1 VEYPKKDLQTELLSL
16 KASLYDSN
24 TRLPVYSACFDR
36 LKQMAEDRFMGLVL
50 LQISDLERLESV
62 FGFERYE
69 EVLKRAAFHLQD
81 VNNREFDGGL
91 MVSQRGVF
99 DDQFCLFV
107 PFSILSA
114 PALLSLERIAKRL
127 FKVLESD
134 LSSKEMPGLTLHMGF
149 SILHYNPFL
158 RFERLVHRVVEETAG
173 LAQHQQ
179 ETELVLHELEL
190 RQLLARRAIT
200 ALYQPIVNLDDLTV
214 IGYEALARGPAET
227 PYEWPE
233 ALFTF
238 ARQSKLNRELDHQCK
253 IAALEGARGMPSGT
267 KLFINTLPTTLDDPD
282 FTAPEAGEMLG
293 RFGLTPGDLVWEL
306 TERHAIEDYGAFQS
320 IMKRYVDLGYN
331 VAIDDLGTGYSSI
344 QTITHVRPLYL
355 KIDISLVSDIDTNL
369 LKQELVSS
377 LIVLAGN
384 INAHLIAEGIETQG
398 ELEAL
403 RGLGIHIGQG
413 YLLGRPSTLFPE
425 SAAPPAAGKVSQ
437 GG

>member
-1 VEYPKKDLQTELLSL
+1 MDYPKKDLQTELLSL

-81 VNNREFDGGL
+81 VNNREFNGEL
-91 MVSQRGVF
+91 MVSQRGVY
-99 DDQFCLFV
+99 DDEFCLFV
-107 PFSILSA
+107 PFSMLAA
-114 PALLSLERIAKRL
+114 PALLSLERVAKRL

-134 LSSKEMPGLTLHMGF
+134 LSSKQMPGLALHMGY

-190 RQLLARRAIT
+190 RQILARQAIT
-200 ALYQPIVNLDDLTV
+200 ALYQPIVNLDDYSV

-238 ARQSKLNRELDHQCK
+238 ARQSKLSRELDHQCK
-253 IAALEGARGMPSGT
+253 IAALAGARERPKDT
-267 KLFINTLPTTLDDPD
+267 KLFVNTLPSTLDDPD
-282 FTAPEAGEMLG
+282 FTGDDSGAMLA
-293 RFGLTPGDLVWEL
+293 RYGLEPQDLVWEL

-377 LIVLAGN
+377 LLVLASN
-384 INAHLIAEGIETQG
+384 INASLIAEGIETQG

-403 RGLGIHIGQG
+403 KGLGIHMGQG
-413 YLLGRPSTLFPE
+413 YLLGRPSARFP
-425 SAAPPAAGKVSQ
+425 AQVAPAVENELSQ
-437 GG
+437 NA

>member
-1 VEYPKKDLQTELLSL
+1 VDYPKKDLQTELLSL

-267 KLFINTLPTTLDDPD
+267 PCRPPWTILISQPRRP
-282 FTAPEAGEMLG
+282 G
-293 RFGLTPGDLVWEL
+293 RCS
-306 TERHAIEDYGAFQS
+306 A
-320 IMKRYVDLGYN
+320 
-331 VAIDDLGTGYSSI
+331 
-344 QTITHVRPLYL
+344 
-355 KIDISLVSDIDTNL
+355 VS
-369 LKQELVSS
+369 
-377 LIVLAGN
+377 A
-384 INAHLIAEGIETQG
+384 
-398 ELEAL
+398 
-403 RGLGIHIGQG
+403 
-413 YLLGRPSTLFPE
+413 
-425 SAAPPAAGKVSQ
+425 
-437 GG
+437 

>member
-24 TRLPVYSACFDR
+24 THLPVYSACFDR

-81 VNNREFDGGL
+81 VNNREFDGDL

-134 LSSKEMPGLTLHMGF
+134 LSSKEMPGLALHMGY

-158 RFERLVHRVVEETAG
+158 RFERLVHRIVEETAG

-253 IAALEGARGMPSGT
+253 IAALEGARGRPAGT

-282 FTAPEAGEMLG
+282 FTSSEAGEMLG
-293 RFGLTPGDLVWEL
+293 RFGLAPGDIVWEL

-320 IMKRYVDLGYN
+320 TMKRYVDLGYN

-377 LIVLAGN
+377 LLVLAGN

-398 ELEAL
+398 ELDAL
-403 RGLGIHIGQG
+403 RSLGIHIGQG

-425 SAAPPAAGKVSQ
+425 SAAPPAAREVSKR
-437 GG
+437 G